1 MDRKI
6 SKFQRLMLIGGM
18 LLLSGCSTKPR
29 YFVPQLA
36 SPPPAIEFLDRDTYI
51 CDQLVRKGFKG
62 GFKNAALQVG
72 GGTAAAVGAGVAAAA
87 LTSTTVAAGSGL
99 GTAINAAVAP
109 AANAAAA
116 FTIILPVA
124 MFATSRIIRS
134 SREKKHKRLMGEC
147 LTELGY
153 APESWIKA
161 KRPKKD
167 ATFIASPAVTP
178 VDAAVPP
185 LEIPETTKTGE
196 APPEGF

>member
-1 MDRKI
+1 MIQKKL
-6 SKFQRLMLIGGM
+6 KFHIMLLIGSM
-18 LLLSGCSTKPR
+18 VILSGCSTRPR
-29 YFVPQLA
+29 YFVPRLA
-36 SPPPAIEFLDRDTYI
+36 SAPPVIEALDRDTYL

-62 GFKNAALQVG
+62 DFKNAALQVG

-99 GTAINAAVAP
+99 GNAIGAAVAP

-116 FTIILPVA
+116 FTVVLPVA

-134 SREKKHKRLMGEC
+134 SREKKDKRLMGEC

-153 APESWIKA
+153 SPEGWVKA

-167 ATFIASPAVTP
+167 ATFIAPPAATP
-178 VDAAVPP
+178 VDPAIPP
-185 LEIPETTKTGE
+185 IENPESIATGE
-196 APPEGF
+196 APREGF